1 MNDTAIALACE
12 SIGKVLNRALEYDSH
27 APQKLSKVA
36 GKSLLIESTAPH
48 FTVSLLFTDSQL
60 IIMPSDECSAAAML
74 SGTAPALVRLLL
86 AGDIEAAEKCQVD
99 VNDED
104 ELIPTLLTLSR
115 EIDID
120 WEALLAERTGDV
132 AAHLFG
138 ETLRKAQQ
146 FQQDIA
152 SRSRNGWSTYK
163 ADSSAGH
170 NSDSNSDNNSNNYS
184 DDQNSNN
191 KPQSPLDVIGAQL
204 KTLLP

>member
-12 SIGKVLNRALEYDSH
+12 NIGKVLNRALEYD
-27 APQKLSKVA
+27 PQTLQKLSKVA
-36 GKSLLIESTAPH
+36 GKSLLIESTAPR
-48 FTVSLLFTDSQL
+48 FTVSLLFTDTQL
-60 IIMPSDECSAAAML
+60 IIMPSDECSAPSML
-74 SGTAPALVRLLL
+74 SGTAPALIRLLL

-99 VNDED
+99 VSDD
-104 ELIPTLLTLSR
+104 DTLIPTLLSLSR
-115 EIDID
+115 EINVD

-132 AAHLFG
+132 AAHLVG

-163 ADSSAGH
+163 ADSSA
-170 NSDSNSDNNSNNYS
+170 DNNSDS
-184 DDQNSNN
+184 DDQNNN

>member
-12 SIGKVLNRALEYDSH
+12 SISKVLNRALEYDPQT
-27 APQKLSKVA
+27 PQKLSAVA
-36 GKSLLIESTAPH
+36 GKSLLIESTAPR

-60 IIMPSDECSAAAML
+60 IIMPSDECSAPAML
-74 SGTAPALVRLLL
+74 SGTAPALIRLLL

-104 ELIPTLLTLSR
+104 SLIPTLLTLSR

-132 AAHLFG
+132 AAHLVG

-163 ADSSAGH
+163 ADSNAD
-170 NSDSNSDNNSNNYS
+170 NNSDNNS
-184 DDQNSNN
+184 DDPNSNSN
-191 KPQSPLDVIGAQL
+191 SKPQSPLDVIGAQL

>member
-12 SIGKVLNRALEYDSH
+12 SIGKVLNRALEYDPLT
-27 APQKLSKVA
+27 PQKLSEVT
-36 GKSLLIESTAPH
+36 GKSLLIESTAPR

-60 IIMPSDECSAAAML
+60 IIMPSDECSAPAML
-74 SGTAPALVRLLL
+74 SGTAPALIRLLL

-104 ELIPTLLTLSR
+104 TLIPTLLTLSR

-120 WEALLAERTGDV
+120 WEALLAEHTGDV

-146 FQQDIA
+146 FQQDIVA
-152 SRSRNGWSTYK
+152 RSKSGWGTYK
-163 ADSSAGH
+163 TDSSADD
-170 NSDSNSDNNSNNYS
+170 NSDSNSNNYS
-184 DDQNSNN
+184 DDPNS

>member
-12 SIGKVLNRALEYDSH
+12 SIGKVLNRALEYDPQT
-27 APQKLSKVA
+27 PQKLSTVA
-36 GKSLLIESTAPH
+36 GKSLLIESTAPR

-74 SGTAPALVRLLL
+74 SGTAPALFRLLL

-104 ELIPTLLTLSR
+104 ELIPTLLSLSR

-152 SRSRNGWSTYK
+152 SRSKNGWATYK
-163 ADSSAGH
+163 AD
-170 NSDSNSDNNSNNYS
+170 NSTDSNSNNNSR
-184 DDQNSNN
+184 DQSGDS
-191 KPQSPLDVIGAQL
+191 KPQSPLDIIGAQL
-204 KTLLP
+204 KAFLP

>member
-12 SIGKVLNRALEYDSH
+12 GIGKVLNRALEYDPQT
-27 APQKLSKVA
+27 PQKLSKVA
-36 GKSLLIESTAPH
+36 GKSLLIESTAPR
-48 FTVSLLFTDSQL
+48 FTVSLLFTDSQV

-74 SGTAPALVRLLL
+74 SGTAPALLRFLL
-86 AGDIEAAEKCQVD
+86 AGDIEAAEKCAVD
-99 VNDED
+99 VNDD
-104 ELIPTLLTLSR
+104 DAFIPTLLCLSR

-152 SRSRNGWSTYK
+152 SRSRNGWATYK
-163 ADSSAGH
+163 TDSSA
-170 NSDSNSDNNSNNYS
+170 DNNSNNNS
-184 DDQNSNN
+184 DDPNSNN

-204 KTLLP
+204 KALLP